1 MIHRLRVTWQ
11 SRQST
16 PTIRSKTQ
24 SIPKINVIR
33 KVQAKVSAPG
43 PLQINK
49 NPKPVIH
56 PLPTNP
62 QKIKINRTNTPTPR
76 AIIKPLVTHAKVP
89 IGPSPIRQKA
99 LARGKSLQVNAPTR
113 AVTRPAARSTARSGN
128 VSDAKISSIRGIG
141 SGRILVMIAAG
152 PSVNEVDF
160 TPIKDNSKIDFM
172 CINQP
177 NQQVWPTKYWSFCD
191 HTQYRRNQSIW
202 EAYQGITIN
211 STNVK
216 ATRSKQI
223 MVKNRPGKGF
233 CLDITHG
240 YHIGRSSTYASM
252 QVAYYMGYD
261 RVYIF
266 GVDMCADPKTGAL
279 HYYGQNPDVS
289 NVNRMSRFAAEA
301 ENYQWAGE
309 HLPAETRGRF
319 VFCSDWNPWPF
330 VKLFASLDHK
340 VAIEEILKYASAS
353 ANRSP
358 MS

>member
-49 NPKPVIH
+49 NPKPVIR

-76 AIIKPLVTHAKVP
+76 AVIKPLVTHAKVP

-99 LARGKSLQVNAPTR
+99 IARGKSLQVNAPTR

-266 GVDMCADPKTGAL
+266 GVDMCAVGGKM
-279 HYYGQNPDVS
+279 HYYGQNPDIS
-289 NVNRMSRFAAEA
+289 NEIRQTRFAAEA
-301 ENYQWAGE
+301 ENYFWAGQN
-309 HLPAETRGRF
+309 LPQEIRNRF
-319 VFCSDWNPWPF
+319 YFCSTYNSWPF
-330 VKLFASLDHK
+330 IKFFQHLDHQI
-340 VAIEEILKYASAS
+340 AIQEIINTTNTDK
-353 ANRSP
+353 
-358 MS
+358 